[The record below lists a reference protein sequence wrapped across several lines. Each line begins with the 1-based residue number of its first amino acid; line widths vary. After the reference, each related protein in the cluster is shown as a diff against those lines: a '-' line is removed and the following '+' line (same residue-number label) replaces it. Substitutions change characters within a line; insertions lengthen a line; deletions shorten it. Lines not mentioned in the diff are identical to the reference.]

1 MKCRNV
7 FGVEKCAA
15 NGQKPSNMTFWVAA
29 KAGQTM
35 PCNTYAIMQA
45 VTMLGAR
52 HVACDKWQ
60 KKREES
66 LKKRVHYVRL
76 QRGK

>member
-35 PCNTYAIMQA
+35 PCNTYAIM
-45 VTMLGAR
+45 
-52 HVACDKWQ
+52 
-60 KKREES
+60 
-66 LKKRVHYVRL
+66 
-76 QRGK
+76 